1 MLVFSRLRNCAA
13 MTEEQDDAWRD
24 AFAMFDKNND
34 GHISEKELGVVTRGL
49 GLNPSEKQ
57 LKQMMKEVKKNHNGM
72 IEYEDFKK
80 LMKKQSKSR
89 EKEKDDMIRAFRM
102 FDKDGNNYI
111 DKKELKRVMSELGE
125 TLSEDEISEMLRIAD
140 SNKDGK
146 IDYQEFASFLL
157 KQ

>member
-1 MLVFSRLRNCAA
+1 
-13 MTEEQDDAWRD
+13 
-24 AFAMFDKNND
+24 
-34 GHISEKELGVVTRGL
+34 
-49 GLNPSEKQ
+49 
-57 LKQMMKEVKKNHNGM
+57 M

-146 IDYQEFASFLL
+146 IDYQGNCCLCYDWY
-157 KQ
+157 QN